1 MDFSVIIGIIKN
13 TEKKTL
19 AIIVLVG
26 LLALASVVAWYRG
39 QHEIPMSKT
48 VYIKVPEAKEV
59 VKIKRVEI
67 PIEKIV
73 VIEKEA
79 ATKKLDLPADIK
91 DDPAKQ
97 ITASGVLP
105 PYEGKTNV
113 LAVIDTGTGVS
124 SIVAKQV
131 PLAFMDFI
139 NKKEIG
145 IRYGASFENNLEGD
159 LYGRW
164 DFFRIANA
172 HIGVYGEVNTTGDA
186 KAMVQAAYKW

>member
-1 MDFSVIIGIIKN
+1 MDFSVIISLIKN
-13 TEKKTL
+13 AEKKNL
-19 AIIVLVG
+19 AIVALVVL
-26 LLALASVVAWYRG
+26 LILAVIVAWYRG
-39 QHEIPMSKT
+39 NNEIPTSKT
-48 VYIKVPEAKEV
+48 VYINVPEVKEV
-59 VKIKRVEI
+59 VKIKRIEI
-67 PIEKIV
+67 PVEKIV

-79 ATKKLDLPADIK
+79 AAKKLDLPEDIK
-91 DDPAKQ
+91 NDPAKQ
-97 ITASGVLP
+97 ITASGVVA

-113 LAVIDTGTGVS
+113 LAVIDTGSGIS

-131 PLAFMDFI
+131 PLPFFDFE

-145 IRYGASFENNLEGD
+145 IRYGVSFDNNLEGD

-186 KAMVQAAYKW
+186 KAMIQAAYKW